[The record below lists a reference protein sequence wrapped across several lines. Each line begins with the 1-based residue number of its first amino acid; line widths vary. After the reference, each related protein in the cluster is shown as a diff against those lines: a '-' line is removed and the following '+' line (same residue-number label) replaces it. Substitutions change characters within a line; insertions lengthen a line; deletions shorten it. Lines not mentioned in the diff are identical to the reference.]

1 MSKKQNKTKQNKTKQ
16 NKTKQ
21 NKTKQNKTKQNK
33 TKQNKTKQN
42 IVIVGS
48 SGHAKVI
55 IDIIEK
61 EEKYK
66 IVGLLDA
73 FKNIGESAFRY
84 EILGEEKDLPKLI
97 KKYQLTGCV
106 IAIGDNWIR
115 NIVKNKIREIDA
127 SFNFINTIH
136 PSAII
141 ARGVAVGSGTVIMA
155 GTVINSN
162 SKIGDFCIIN
172 TNASLDHDNNISDF
186 SSIAPG
192 VTTGGNVTM
201 GEFTTVSL
209 GANIIHGITIGKH
222 SVIGTGSTVLK
233 NVGDYVVAYGTPAKI
248 IRKRKEGDK
257 YL

>member
-1 MSKKQNKTKQNKTKQ
+1 MNENRTEQNRTE
-16 NKTKQ
+16 
-21 NKTKQNKTKQNK
+21 
-33 TKQNKTKQN
+33 QN

-61 EEKYK
+61 EGKYN

-73 FKNIGESAFRY
+73 FKEVGELAFGY
-84 EILGEEKDLPKLI
+84 KVLGEEKDLPKLI
-97 KKYQLTGCV
+97 NKYQLIGCI

-115 NIVKNKIREIDA
+115 NIVKNKIMEIDA
-127 SFNFINTIH
+127 TFNFINTIH
-136 PSAII
+136 PSSVI
-141 ARGVAVGSGTVIMA
+141 ARGVTVGSGTVIMA
-155 GTVINSN
+155 GAVINSN

-172 TNASLDHDNNISDF
+172 TNASLDHDSNMSDF

-192 VTTGGNVTM
+192 VTTGGNVSI
-201 GEFTTVSL
+201 GEFSAVSL
-209 GANIIHGITIGKH
+209 GVNIIHGITIGKH
-222 SVIGTGSTVLK
+222 SVIGTGSTVIK
-233 NVGDYVVAYGTPAKI
+233 NINDHVVAYGTPAKT

>member
-1 MSKKQNKTKQNKTKQ
+1 MNENRTEQNRTEQNRTEQ
-16 NKTKQ
+16 NRTEQK
-21 NKTKQNKTKQNK
+21 
-33 TKQNKTKQN
+33 

-61 EEKYK
+61 EGKYN

-73 FKNIGESAFRY
+73 FKEIGKSTFGY
-84 EILGEEKDLPKLI
+84 KILGEEKDLPKLV
-97 KKYQLTGCV
+97 KKYQLTGCI

-115 NIVKNKIREIDA
+115 SIVKNKIEEIDT
-127 SFNFINTIH
+127 SFKFVSSVH
-136 PSAII
+136 PSAMV
-141 ARGVAVGSGTVIMA
+141 ARGVTVGSGTVVMA
-155 GTVINSN
+155 GAVINSN

-172 TNASLDHDNNISDF
+172 TNASLDHDSNMSNF

-192 VTTGGNVTM
+192 VTTGGNVSI
-201 GEFTTVSL
+201 GEFSAVSL

-233 NVGDYVVAYGTPAKI
+233 NIDDYVVAYGTPAKI

-257 YL
+257 YLQKA